1 MTPGTQTPP
10 GGGRRNGVWR
20 QREREL
26 SRLATKQHGV
36 VARRQMLELG
46 FGDEAI
52 KLRLD
57 AGRLYSLHLEVYAV
71 GHMRPSRSSRW
82 LAAVLAYGD
91 AALLSHRA
99 AAALWG
105 LGHSRFQAV
114 DVTAPVGRQGPSRR
128 AGIWIH
134 RGRLH
139 PEDRDE
145 RAGIPVTTVA
155 RTLFDYAE
163 VVDFQRLESAW
174 EEADR
179 LKLLQLHRV
188 ERVCERGY
196 GRRAL
201 KPTRRLLAEARAV
214 TRTRSPLEDRFQRFA
229 RHFDLPPH
237 STNVEVLDKE
247 VDVLWPAAKLIIEL
261 DGWEFHRHRA
271 AFQRDRAR
279 DTRLLVGGYRTVR
292 VTHDRLDT
300 EATRLAAEIRELL
313 RAQVIAA
320 REVEGGAGS

>member
-1 MTPGTQTPP
+1 LAIGFT
-10 GGGRRNGVWR
+10 
-20 QREREL
+20 ER
-26 SRLATKQHGV
+26 
-36 VARRQMLELG
+36 
-46 FGDEAI
+46 AI
-52 KLRLD
+52 KLRIE
-57 AGRLYSLHLEVYAV
+57 AGRLDAIHREVYAV
-71 GHMRPSRSSRW
+71 GHSRVSRHGHW
-82 LAAVLAYGD
+82 LGAVLAYGD
-91 AALLSHRA
+91 FALLSHRT

-105 LGHSRFQAV
+105 IAKPRSSPI
-114 DVTAPVGRQGPSRR
+114 DVTAPVGRQGLRRR

-145 RAGIPVTTVA
+145 RAGIPVTTIA

-174 EEADR
+174 EETDR
-179 LKLLQLHRV
+179 LKLLRLNEI

-237 STNVEVLDKE
+237 STNVEVLGKE
-247 VDVLWPAAKLIIEL
+247 VDVLWPAAKLIVEL
-261 DGWEFHRHRA
+261 DSWEFHSHRA
-271 AFQRDRAR
+271 AFQRDRTR
-279 DTRLLVGGYRTVR
+279 DTRLLVAGYRTIR
-292 VTHDRLDT
+292 VTHDRLDK
-300 EATRLAAEIRELL
+300 EASALAAEIRGLL
-313 RAQVIAA
+313 GARVVPAGEAQQQ
-320 REVEGGAGS
+320 R

>member
-1 MTPGTQTPP
+1 M
-10 GGGRRNGVWR
+10 
-20 QREREL
+20 
-26 SRLATKQHGV
+26 SRLATRQHGV
-36 VARRQMLELG
+36 VARRQLIELG

-57 AGRLYSLHLEVYAV
+57 AGRLNSLHLEVYAV
-71 GHMRPSRSSRW
+71 GHMRLSRNSYW

-99 AAALWG
+99 AAMLWG
-105 LGHSRFQAV
+105 LANSRFRAV
-114 DVTAPVGRQGPSRR
+114 DVTAPMGWQGPSRR

-134 RGRLH
+134 RGKLH

-145 RAGIPVTTVA
+145 RAGIPVTKVA

-163 VVDFQRLESAW
+163 VVDFQRLENAW

-179 LKLLQLHRV
+179 LKLLRLGEV

-214 TRTRSPLEDRFQRFA
+214 TRTRSPLEDRFQGFC

-237 STNVEVLDKE
+237 STNVEVLGKE
-247 VDVLWPAAKLIIEL
+247 VDALWPAAKLIVEL
-261 DGWEFHRHRA
+261 DSWEFHSHRA

-279 DTRLLVGGYRTVR
+279 DSRLLVAGYRTVR
-292 VTHDRLDT
+292 VTHERLDK
-300 EATRLAAEIRELL
+300 EAATLAKEIRELL
-313 RAQVIAA
+313 RAQVVLPDELSPQQ
-320 REVEGGAGS
+320 R